1 MADQMEELL
10 RATLIRG
17 YDAGP
22 TVDGR
27 ELLGGAR
34 AARRRRIGSIAAVVA
49 GVVVAAAVT
58 VPLIVLR
65 AGGSASPV
73 RPATSPASTQAP
85 STWHPFVP
93 FPGMV
98 GTIAPDPRSGRPFA
112 DAAQASAASSGAY
125 VPDCPGHTTYYVQPN
140 GEVVTFFHGNDA
152 EMGMAGPYSGL
163 VFGPA
168 ARSVLV
174 EPHLLT
180 VHGQTAYGYRAIHD
194 KPEAL
199 RVAGRVLQ
207 AVMYRSLLEWK
218 QGGSIMTLT
227 SGSELT
233 LSQLTAIAN
242 SCH

>member
-1 MADQMEELL
+1 MADQVEALL
-10 RATLIRG
+10 RATLVRG

-22 TVDGR
+22 TVDGG
-27 ELLGGAR
+27 ELLGNAR
-34 AARRRRIGSIAAVVA
+34 AVRRRRIGGVAAMLAAVV
-49 GVVVAAAVT
+49 VVAAVT

-65 AGGSASPV
+65 AGGSGSS
-73 RPATSPASTQAP
+73 TPASSGAP

-93 FPGMV
+93 FSGMV
-98 GTIAPDPRSGRPFA
+98 GPVSPDPRSGRPFA

-125 VPDCPGHTTYYVQPN
+125 VPDCPGRTTYYVQKN

-152 EMGMAGPYSGL
+152 AMGMAGPHSGRI
-163 VFGPA
+163 FGPA

-174 EPHLLT
+174 EPHVLK

-199 RVAGRVLQ
+199 RAAGRVIQ
-207 AVMYRSLLEWK
+207 AVMYRSFLEWE
-218 QGGSIMTLT
+218 QGGSIMILT
-227 SGSELT
+227 SQTELS
-233 LSQLTAIAN
+233 LDQLTAIAN